1 MARPRPP
8 GPHLRLAVAIAFI
21 AAVLWFPPPAATQQ
35 AVVVPAAAAAPRSE
49 ADVLIAFRDTL
60 RGPDGAPPG
69 PLRTWGT
76 PGPCR
81 GNASAWY
88 GVSCHG
94 NGTVQGLQLERL
106 GLAGAAPDIG
116 ALAVLPGLRALSL
129 SDNALTGAFPNVSAL
144 AVLKMLYLS
153 RNRMSGVIPEGTF
166 GPMRGLRKL
175 YLSGNEFSGPV
186 PGSITSPRL
195 LELSLANNRFEGP
208 LPDFSQPELRF
219 VDVSNNNLCG
229 PIPTG
234 LSRFNAS
241 MFTGNSLLCG
251 KPLDVECD
259 ESGAPRSGMSKLM
272 IIAIVIIILG
282 VLLCAGGVIT
292 GVLGSR
298 RGSSRRRRAPA
309 ESIGGGDQTPSNP
322 KLQTA
327 PAVNIENAPAAGQP
341 QPRAT
346 ATGGR
351 RPRRDELVFI
361 NEGRRFEIE
370 DLLRASAEV
379 LGSGNF
385 GSSYKAT
392 LCEGPAVVVK
402 RFKDMNGVGREDF
415 SEHMRR
421 LGRLAHPNLLPL
433 VAYLYKKEEKLLVTD
448 HMVNGSLAQLLHGNR
463 SSILDW
469 GKRLRIIKGAARGL
483 AHLYDELPMLT
494 VPHGHLKSSNVLLDA
509 AFDPVLSDYAL
520 VPVVTPSIA
529 AQVMVAYKSPE
540 CVAPH
545 GKPSKKSDVW
555 SLGVLI
561 LEVLT
566 GKFPASYLGGNNKQG
581 RQQQNADLAGWV
593 HSVVSEERTDEVF
606 DKDITGA
613 RGAEAD
619 MVKLLQV
626 GLGCC
631 DDDVERRWELKT
643 VIARIDEIPVP
654 AETVVTVEA
663 ASSGEQHRP

>member
-8 GPHLRLAVAIAFI
+8 GHLRVAF
-21 AAVLWFPPPAATQQ
+21 L
-35 AVVVPAAAAAPRSE
+35 AVVVVALHGLGSVAAADDDDGGGTE
-49 ADVLIAFRDTL
+49 GDVLIAFRDTL
-60 RGPDGAPPG
+60 RGSDGAPPG
-69 PLRTWGT
+69 PLRSWGT

-81 GNASAWY
+81 GNISSWY

-94 NGTVQGLQLERL
+94 NGSVQGLQLERL
-106 GLAGAAPDIG
+106 GLAGAAPDLG

-129 SDNALTGAFPNVSAL
+129 ADNALTGAFPNVSAL

-153 RNRMSGVIPEGTF
+153 RNRLSGVIPDVTF

-175 YLSGNEFSGPV
+175 HLASNDFSGPV
-186 PGSITSPRL
+186 PSSITSPRL
-195 LELSLANNRFEGP
+195 LELSLANNRFDGP

-219 VDVSNNNLCG
+219 VDVSNNNLSG
-229 PIPTG
+229 PIPEG

-241 MFTGNSLLCG
+241 MFSGNKLLCG
-251 KPLDVECD
+251 KPLDVACD
-259 ESGAPRSGMSKLM
+259 TAGSPRSGMSTIM
-272 IIAIVIIILG
+272 IIAIVLIILG
-282 VLLCAGGVIT
+282 VLLAAAGVTT
-292 GVLGSR
+292 GVLGR
-298 RGSSRRRRAPA
+298 QRTPRRAAA
-309 ESIGGGDQTPSNP
+309 ETLGSADQTPSNP
-322 KLQTA
+322 KLHTA
-327 PAVNIENAPAAGQP
+327 PAVNIDQAASTS
-341 QPRAT
+341 QPRAG
-346 ATGGR
+346 AAAAAGAGGAAK
-351 RPRRDELVFI
+351 RPRRDEHGRLVFI
-361 NEGRRFEIE
+361 QEGRPRFEIE

-433 VAYLYKKEEKLLVTD
+433 VAYLYKKEEKLLITD
-448 HMVNGSLAQLLHGNR
+448 YMVNGSLAQLLHGNR
-463 SSILDW
+463 GSILDW
-469 GKRLRIIKGAARGL
+469 GKRLRIIKGTARGV

-494 VPHGHLKSSNVLLDA
+494 VPHGHLKSSNVLLDG
-509 AFDPVLSDYAL
+509 AFEAVLADYAL
-520 VPVVTPSIA
+520 VPVVTA
-529 AQVMVAYKSPE
+529 HHVAQVMVAYKAPE
-540 CVAPH
+540 CIAPQ

-555 SLGVLI
+555 SLGILI

-566 GKFPASYLGGNNKQG
+566 GKFPANYLRQG
-581 RQQQNADLAGWV
+581 RQGTDLAGWV
-593 HSVVSEERTDEVF
+593 HAVVTEELTGEVF

-631 DDDVERRWELKT
+631 EADVDRRWDLKT
-643 VIARIDEIPVP
+643 VIARIDEIREPEP
-654 AETVVTVEA
+654 ADGDSSSSL
-663 ASSGEQHRP
+663 ASDGEHRS

>member
-8 GPHLRLAVAIAFI
+8 GSHLRLAITVIFFFFF
-21 AAVLWFPPPAATQQ
+21 AALRFPTPAAAQQ
-35 AVVVPAAAAAPRSE
+35 PVVVPAAAAPRSE

-175 YLSGNEFSGPV
+175 YLSGNQFSGPV
-186 PGSITSPRL
+186 PGSISSPRL

-241 MFTGNSLLCG
+241 MFRGTY
-251 KPLDVECD
+251 
-259 ESGAPRSGMSKLM
+259 SGAGHH
-272 IIAIVIIILG
+272 G
-282 VLLCAGGVIT
+282 AGARAGRVD
-292 GVLGSR
+292 
-298 RGSSRRRRAPA
+298 RRRRRPDAVQPEA
-309 ESIGGGDQTPSNP
+309 ADR
-322 KLQTA
+322 A
-327 PAVNIENAPAAGQP
+327 AAVNIENAPAAGQP
-341 QPRAT
+341 QPRAGGNRG
-346 ATGGR
+346 GGR

-566 GKFPASYLGGNNKQG
+566 GKFPASYLAGGGNNKQG

-663 ASSGEQHRP
+663 ASSGDQHRP